1 MIIIDG
7 VQIVINSDVEIA
19 LRTEIMEKIAFI
31 LSLLKGTIPMN
42 REIGI
47 DPDVVSAPMF
57 LAQNLYTISAIETIE
72 EYENR
77 VRVEEVTFESDGVN
91 GNIIPKVVLAYN
103 GE

>member
-1 MIIIDG
+1 
-7 VQIVINSDVEIA
+7 
-19 LRTEIMEKIAFI
+19 
-31 LSLLKGTIPMN
+31 MN
-42 REIGI
+42 RGIGI

>member
-31 LSLLKGTIPMN
+31 LSFLKGTIPMN
-42 REIGI
+42 RGIGI